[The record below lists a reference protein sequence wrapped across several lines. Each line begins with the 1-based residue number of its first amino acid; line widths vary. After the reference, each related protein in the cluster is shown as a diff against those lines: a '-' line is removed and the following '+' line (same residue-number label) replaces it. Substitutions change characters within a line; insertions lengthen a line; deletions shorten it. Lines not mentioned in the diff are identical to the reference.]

1 MPDVPDDIDNDDDD
15 DDDAMLKFFSQ
26 HIQVL
31 TSLQRATIYQNNF
44 ANHHRHAC
52 CMWQQYKTRDMAIIN
67 LKETIIQCIYLDW
80 VYSASVIRL
89 SLIDGASSHADARNK
104 SYQF

>member
-1 MPDVPDDIDNDDDD
+1 MLDVPDDIDTDDDD
-15 DDDAMLKFFSQ
+15 EDTMLKFFSQ

-80 VYSASVIRL
+80 AYTASVIRL
-89 SLIDGASSHADARNK
+89 SLIA
-104 SYQF
+104 

>member
-44 ANHHRHAC
+44 ADHHRHAC
-52 CMWQQYKTRDMAIIN
+52 
-67 LKETIIQCIYLDW
+67 
-80 VYSASVIRL
+80 
-89 SLIDGASSHADARNK
+89 
-104 SYQF
+104 